1 MLPDG
6 ALFLPVIPDRIIL
19 VKDNKTSNNR
29 LKLGRTS
36 KQSIRRYDVGVDA
49 NNFFPVSVKQV
60 IDFFG
65 EQVNI
70 DDHNIV

>member
-6 ALFLPVIPDRIIL
+6 ALILPAIHDRIIL

-36 KQSIRRYDVGVDA
+36 KQRSKR
-49 NNFFPVSVKQV
+49 
-60 IDFFG
+60 
-65 EQVNI
+65 
-70 DDHNIV
+70 